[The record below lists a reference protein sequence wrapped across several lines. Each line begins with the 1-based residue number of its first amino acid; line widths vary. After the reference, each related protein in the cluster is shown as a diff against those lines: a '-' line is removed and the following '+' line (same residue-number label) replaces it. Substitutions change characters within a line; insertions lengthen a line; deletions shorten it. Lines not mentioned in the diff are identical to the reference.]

1 VSQMQTRWGKRFGRY
16 EIIAE
21 LGRGAMGVVYKARDP
36 KIDRF
41 VAVKAISLSTQ
52 NPDEEREYRERF
64 FHEAQAAGRLL
75 HPGIVTIFDTG
86 EDPEGHIAYI
96 VMEYIAGQ
104 SLDRMLSEKS
114 KKLPLEQALL
124 LTEELAEALDH
135 AHGQGV
141 IHRDMKPANILVT
154 PEGHAKIADFGIA
167 KMNQSYM
174 TLRGQVLGTPAYMS
188 PEQLEGETVDQRSDL
203 FSLGAIL
210 YRMVTGYG
218 PFQGNSTAT
227 VCFKVANRD
236 PIRASAL
243 DPELPPELD
252 AVIARSMAKEPSQ
265 RYQRGLEFAL
275 DLHELRERGQAL
287 NRTPDRPAWFPGSRV
302 SQSPPKQQV
311 ANAPSAANYAS
322 AALFK
327 TLSEAAKKVP
337 PFIQRQINPQWR
349 LPQWRLPQWRLPKWR
364 LPAVRVGL
372 MISVA
377 MVALTLFAYHHHR
390 QAALNKTHAVTPL
403 LVIAP
408 PAAVATTQQPTTAP
422 PSLQPVP
429 VPAELQNDPTAPL
442 TESKKT
448 AAHAVKKSQSKT
460 AIKSAG
466 EDAQPSASSVPTI
479 SDSTNAVEDSPQAV
493 VEAPKPV
500 SYPAK
505 PVAESTLDIEI
516 EHHFSE
522 ADLSVWVDDKLT
534 YDQPLH
540 GQTKK
545 HWNPFHGNVK
555 ETESMRIASGKHRV
569 RVRIRS
575 TPEKYEQTE
584 TVVGSFAKNHPAT
597 LLISFQGHTKD
608 MQLQFQK
615 PSADVLP
622 APEPAPE

>member
-1 VSQMQTRWGKRFGRY
+1 MQTRWGKRFGRY

-96 VMEYIAGQ
+96 VMEYIPGQ

-167 KMNQSYM
+167 KMNQAYM

-188 PEQLEGETVDQRSDL
+188 PEQLEGERVDQRSDL

-236 PIRASAL
+236 PLRASAL

-252 AVIARSMAKEPSQ
+252 AVIARAMAKEPSQ

-302 SQSPPKQQV
+302 SPDRPSQQV

-322 AALFK
+322 TALFK
-327 TLSEAAKKVP
+327 TLSAAAKKVP
-337 PFIQRQINPQWR
+337 PFIQRQILPQWR
-349 LPQWRLPQWRLPKWR
+349 LPQWPLPQWRLPQWRLP
-364 LPAVRVGL
+364 AVRVGL
-372 MISVA
+372 IVSVA

-390 QAALNKTHAVTPL
+390 QASLNKTHAVTPT
-403 LVIAP
+403 LVVAP
-408 PAAVATTQQPTTAP
+408 PVAVATAAEPATAP
-422 PSLQPVP
+422 PSVEPAS
-429 VPAELQNDPTAPL
+429 VPAELQNDPAPPL
-442 TESKKT
+442 TESKRT
-448 AAHAVKKSQSKT
+448 VALAVKKSQSKT

-466 EDAQPSASSVPTI
+466 EKTQPSVSSVTTI
-479 SDSTNAVEDSPQAV
+479 SDSTNAVEDSPRAV

-505 PVAESTLDIEI
+505 PVADSTLDIEI
-516 EHHFSE
+516 EHRFSE

-540 GQTKK
+540 SQTKK
-545 HWNPFHGNVK
+545 HWNPFRGNVK
-555 ETESMRIASGKHRV
+555 ETESLRIASGKHRV
-569 RVRIRS
+569 RVRVRS
-575 TPEKYEQTE
+575 TSDKYEQTE

-597 LLISFQGHTKD
+597 LLIGFQGHAKD
-608 MQLQFQK
+608 MQLEFQK
-615 PSADVLP
+615 PSADALP

>member
-1 VSQMQTRWGKRFGRY
+1 VSKMETRWGKRFGRY

-41 VAVKAISLSTQ
+41 VAVKAISLSSQ
-52 NPDEEREYRERF
+52 NPEEEREYRERF

-104 SLDRMLSEKS
+104 SLERMLSEKS
-114 KKLPLEQALL
+114 KKLPLEKALL

-154 PEGHAKIADFGIA
+154 PQGHAKIADFGIA
-167 KMNQSYM
+167 KMNLAYM
-174 TLRGQVLGTPAYMS
+174 TLRGQVIGTPAYMS

-243 DPELPPELD
+243 DPDLPPELD
-252 AVIARSMAKEPSQ
+252 AVIARAMAKEPSQ

-287 NRTPDRPAWFPGSRV
+287 NRTPDRPSWFPGSRV
-302 SQSPPKQQV
+302 SPARPGQHVSSARPP
-311 ANAPSAANYAS
+311 ANYANYAS

-327 TLSEAAKKVP
+327 SLSEAARKVP
-337 PFIQRQINPQWR
+337 PFIRRQV
-349 LPQWRLPQWRLPKWR
+349 LPQWRLPELRLSQLRLPSLR
-364 LPAVRVGL
+364 TGL
-372 MISVA
+372 LVLFATVVLS
-377 MVALTLFAYHHHR
+377 LFAYHYHR
-390 QAALNKTHAVTPL
+390 QAPLNKTHIVTPSSVTAL
-403 LVIAP
+403 PV
-408 PAAVATTQQPTTAP
+408 AAATTAEPATPP
-422 PSLQPVP
+422 PSMRPP
-429 VPAELQNDPTAPL
+429 VPAELQNEPAPPP
-442 TESKKT
+442 TESKRT
-448 AAHAVKKSQSKT
+448 VVLARKKSQSEP
-460 AIKSAG
+460 AIRSAD
-466 EDAQPSASSVPTI
+466 EAAQPATPSVPI
-479 SDSTNAVEDSPQAV
+479 VSDSANAVADPPKPV
-493 VEAPKPV
+493 VESPKPV
-500 SYPAK
+500 SYSPR
-505 PVAESTLDIEI
+505 PVADSTLDIQI
-516 EHHFSE
+516 EHRFSE
-522 ADLSVWVDDKLT
+522 ADLSVWIDDKLA
-534 YDQPLH
+534 YDQPLR
-540 GQTKK
+540 GPTKK
-545 HWNPFHGNVK
+545 HWNPFRGNIK

-569 RVRIRS
+569 RVRVRS
-575 TPEKYEQTE
+575 TPDKYEQTE
-584 TVVGSFAKNHPAT
+584 IIVGSFARNHPAT
-597 LLISFQGHTKD
+597 LQINFQGHAKD
-608 MQLQFQK
+608 MHLEFPKSGAEISPLSEPQ
-615 PSADVLP
+615 
-622 APEPAPE
+622 APE